1 MKRIAIIIFLFATTF
16 AVRAQEFVCQVSVNT
31 SKVEMSDKTRFE
43 NMKTAI
49 YEFINSQ
56 KWTSYQFQDQERIE
70 CSIMLTLD
78 DPGSS
83 NDYTGTL
90 NVQLRRP
97 VYKTSYNTTV
107 LNYIDKD
114 FGFRYEDGTPLQF
127 IDNANTN
134 NLSAVLAFYVYM
146 MLGMDFDTFSQS
158 GGSPFYDKGLS
169 VVNQSQN
176 MSYKGWKSYEN
187 KKNRYWFAENLTNGA
202 YGKAHE
208 FLYEYHRLGLDVMA
222 DNAEQGRQAILSSL
236 EKLQKLQ
243 REKTGLFV
251 MTLFINAKADE
262 IVNIFSE
269 GSDQQKEKVVAIMKE
284 IDPSNANK
292 YQKIIKK

>member
-16 AVRAQEFVCQVSVNT
+16 VVRAQEFVCQVSVNT

-114 FGFRYEDGTPLQF
+114 FGFRYEDGTPLEF

-202 YGKAHE
+202 YSKAHE